1 MVTSGLRIGSF
12 LLVQSGL
19 PGRHPSISGPFR
31 RAARKRSMLKY
42 FAITLGTLL
51 LLGGI
56 GTLLW
61 SNMSRFL
68 EQPQFTLV
76 ASHGPIEI
84 RQYKSAAAAEVTVL
98 GDRDEAARDA
108 FRILF
113 RYISGNNGATDK
125 ISMTAPVIQSPTN
138 AESWTVAFYLPSD
151 FSPET
156 APKPEDSR
164 VSIVPISD
172 ATVATIRFSGRWS
185 PQNLKEHQARLEA
198 FLQEEG
204 LTALG
209 PPTFA
214 FFNDPLTPP
223 PFRRNEVQIRIS
235 G

>member
-1 MVTSGLRIGSF
+1 
-12 LLVQSGL
+12 
-19 PGRHPSISGPFR
+19 
-31 RAARKRSMLKY
+31 MLKF
-42 FAITLGTLL
+42 FAIAFGALFLVGS
-51 LLGGI
+51 I

-61 SNMSRFL
+61 SNMARFL
-68 EQPQFTLV
+68 EQPQFKLV
-76 ASHGPIEI
+76 ASYGPIEI
-84 RQYKSAAAAEVTVL
+84 RQYKSAAAAEVTVM
-98 GDRDEAARDA
+98 GDRDGAARDA

-113 RYISGNNGATDK
+113 RYISGDNGAADK

-138 AESWTVAFYLPSD
+138 AGSWTVAFYLPSD

-156 APKPEDSR
+156 APKPEDPR

-185 PQNLKEHQARLEA
+185 PQNLKEHQTRLEA
-198 FLQEEG
+198 FMKEEG